1 MKLYDENLWS
11 KANPKNKDILED
23 YELELESQGKAEK
36 TIQQYMFD
44 LRGFVCWIAKERD
57 NQNILD
63 LKRRDFRRFF
73 FRYAE
78 KWLLCC
84 TSKQI

>member
-44 LRGFVCWIAKERD
+44 LRGFVC
-57 NQNILD
+57 
-63 LKRRDFRRFF
+63 
-73 FRYAE
+73 
-78 KWLLCC
+78 
-84 TSKQI
+84 